1 MINDSVDRFAQE
13 NVKSSEWDAAAAMPE
28 DIVQKVSELGL
39 MGLLVDEE
47 LGHGAPM
54 MAYSRIFENLATHDA
69 SLTVT
74 VGAHQSIG
82 YKGLLLF
89 GSPAQKEKYLPRLA
103 TGELIAA
110 FCLTEP
116 SSGSDAASIKTVA
129 TPTEDGT
136 AYSISGSKLWI
147 TNGGI
152 ADFLTVF
159 AKVPVEVDGE
169 IKEKVTAFM
178 VDVPSEGISVGPEEH
193 KMGIKASWTNEIHF
207 ENVIVPAENII
218 GEVGKGFKVAMGILN
233 HGRLG
238 LAGGCVGGMKKCIA
252 ASLEHANQ
260 RRQFKSD

>member
-1 MINDSVDRFAQE
+1 MPPYRYGGG
-13 NVKSSEWDAAAAMPE
+13 SSE
-28 DIVQKVSELGL
+28 
-39 MGLLVDEE
+39 
-47 LGHGAPM
+47 
-54 MAYSRIFENLATHDA
+54 Y
-69 SLTVT
+69 
-74 VGAHQSIG
+74 G

-89 GSPAQKEKYLPRLA
+89 GSPEQKEKYLPRLA

-129 TPTEDGT
+129 TPTEDGS

-193 KMGIKASWTNEIHF
+193 KMGIKASWTNEIHLRMLLCQ
-207 ENVIVPAENII
+207 P
-218 GEVGKGFKVAMGILN
+218 
-233 HGRLG
+233 RT
-238 LAGGCVGGMKKCIA
+238 
-252 ASLEHANQ
+252 SLERSVKDLKWRWVSSTTVVWDWRVVALGA
-260 RRQFKSD
+260 